1 MQHVI
6 EVVVTI
12 SEKNVMLTFSVKLC
26 R

>member
-12 SEKNVMLTFSVKLC
+12 SEKNVMLTFRVKLY